1 MLSMRLNM
9 GGVGGAR
16 EDIEKS
22 ENIGIKSHALV
33 PLLNLNR
40 VS

>member
-1 MLSMRLNM
+1 M
-9 GGVGGAR
+9 GGVGGTR

-22 ENIGIKSHALV
+22 VNFGIKSHAVV

-40 VS
+40 AS